1 MDIGLNELR
10 ILVTVAAF
18 LTFVGIVAWAYGRGR
33 AEHYRSAARMAI
45 DDEQPAA
52 KEHAK

>member
-10 ILVTVAAF
+10 TLVTVAAF
-18 LTFVGIVAWAYGRGR
+18 LTFVGIVGWAYSGRR
-33 AEHYRSAARMAI
+33 ADHYEKAARMAM

-52 KEHAK
+52 KGYAK